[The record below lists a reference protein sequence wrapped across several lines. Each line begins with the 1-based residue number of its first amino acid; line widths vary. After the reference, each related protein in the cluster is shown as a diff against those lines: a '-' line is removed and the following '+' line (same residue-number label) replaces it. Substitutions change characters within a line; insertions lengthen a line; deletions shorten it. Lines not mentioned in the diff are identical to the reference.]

1 MQGQRIVLGV
11 SGGISA
17 YKTPAL
23 VRQLVAAG
31 MEVMPV
37 MTKSAHQFVTST
49 VLTALSGNRVRDDLW
64 DLDAERSMGHIEL
77 ARWADTLLIAPAT
90 ANLLARLANGLG
102 DDLLT
107 TLYLATTAPTI
118 VAPAMNAEM
127 WNHRATKRSISVLE
141 ADGATVIGPD
151 YGDQACG
158 ETGPGRMLEPEDIVS
173 YLLNTN
179 GPMHTSM
186 AGLKVLVTAGPTREF
201 FDPVRFITN
210 ASSGK
215 QGYEIAK
222 AARDAGAIVSLVSGP
237 VALPPPSGIQLIN
250 VTSAAE
256 MKSAVLDLANDTD
269 IMFGVAAVAD
279 YRPSRSE
286 SHKIKKQQKNGS
298 LVSIELVENDDIV
311 SSVAALPDPPY
322 VVGFAAETQS
332 FIKNAVQKRNR
343 KCLDAIVVNDV
354 SRRSIGFDS
363 DENEVTLL
371 HARGETT
378 FHQSAKAEIAR
389 ELVAAISALYTS
401 KRPSVETL

>member
-17 YKTPAL
+17 YKAPAL

-31 MEVMPV
+31 MEVIPV

-49 VLTALSGNRVRDDLW
+49 VLTSLSGNRVRDDLW

-107 TLYLATTAPTI
+107 TLYLATTAPTV

-127 WNHRATKRSISVLE
+127 WNHSATKRNIGVLE
-141 ADGATVIGPD
+141 ADGANIIGPD

-158 ETGPGRMLEPEDIVS
+158 ETGLGRMCEPEDIVS

-179 GPMHTSM
+179 GPMHKSM
-186 AGLKVLVTAGPTREF
+186 TGLKVLVTAGPTREF

-237 VALPPPSGIQLIN
+237 VNLPPPTGIQIID

-256 MKSAVLDLANDTD
+256 MMSAVLELANDTD

-279 YRPSRSE
+279 YRPSHSE
-286 SHKIKKQQKNGS
+286 SHKIKKQRISGS
-298 LVSIELVENDDIV
+298 SVSIELVENDDIIA
-311 SSVAALPDPPY
+311 SIAALPDRPY
-322 VVGFAAETQS
+322 LVGFAAETRN
-332 FIKNAVQKRNR
+332 FMKNAVQKRTR

-354 SRRSIGFDS
+354 SKRSIGFDS

-371 HARGETT
+371 HEHGETT
-378 FHQSAKAEIAR
+378 FHQSAKAEIAGK
-389 ELVAAISALYTS
+389 LVDAISALYAS
-401 KRPSVETL
+401 KRA